1 MFDKPTNLHLN
12 RLTYTFLH
20 AMGQKPWR
28 FFMLKTVLRGVEN
41 PMFFCPQSAERPP
54 PIGFPL
60 RGIRAA

>member
-1 MFDKPTNLHLN
+1 M
-12 RLTYTFLH
+12 
-20 AMGQKPWR
+20 A
-28 FFMLKTVLRGVEN
+28 FFMPGNASKGAEN